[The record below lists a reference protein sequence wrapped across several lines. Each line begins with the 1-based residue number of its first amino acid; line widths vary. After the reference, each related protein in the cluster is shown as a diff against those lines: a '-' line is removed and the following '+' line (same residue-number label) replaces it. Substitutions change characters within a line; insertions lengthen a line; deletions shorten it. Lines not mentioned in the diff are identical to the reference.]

1 MGLFDAH
8 YLSERQIKGFDTY
21 KYSSVDTSPIS
32 NYISHPFWN
41 WLVKFYPLWLA
52 PNVLTLTGFLFV
64 MLGFFIVSFLDYD
77 LDANSNFA
85 SPRAIP
91 NWIWLFIAILTFT
104 AHTLDGTDG
113 KQARRTGSSGPIGE
127 LFDHGLDSWSTVPFT
142 ITIFSIFGRGEFSV
156 SLIRLLCILIS
167 VQVIFIVT
175 HWEKYNT
182 GILYLSWGYD
192 ASQYGLAGFYLLT
205 YFVEYEFYKFYVF
218 KSVTF
223 AVCFEAGFY
232 VVCIISLIMS
242 IYNMCV
248 SYFVDKTA
256 RQENLYEACVPMFSS
271 IVLFAMSL
279 CWAKYSPS
287 NIIDQDP
294 RIFFWTMG
302 TVFSNIACH
311 LIIAQMTQTRADPF
325 NLLVCVYCTVAFV
338 ALFGHIGAERE
349 LFALRLLAVA
359 ITLAHLHY
367 SICLVRQLCNR
378 FNIEAFSLQYLQ
390 KNRPQE

>member
-1 MGLFDAH
+1 MGLFNTH
-8 YLSERQIKGFDTY
+8 YLNEKQIKGFDTY
-21 KYSSVDTSPIS
+21 KAYLIFLHLLFISFAHLCPEFEDLCFLCKFIKDFSLQYSSVDTSPIS

-113 KQARRTGSSGPIGE
+113 KQARRTGSSGPTGE

-142 ITIFSIFGRGEFSV
+142 ITIFSIFGRGEF
-156 SLIRLLCILIS
+156 R
-167 VQVIFIVT
+167 Q
-175 HWEKYNT
+175 
-182 GILYLSWGYD
+182 
-192 ASQYGLAGFYLLT
+192 GLAGFYLLT

-248 SYFVDKTA
+248 SYLVDKTA
-256 RQENLYEACVPMFSS
+256 RQENLYEACLPMFSS
-271 IVLFAMSL
+271 IVLFAASL

-287 NIIDQDP
+287 NIIDRDP

-325 NLLVCVYCTVAFV
+325 NLLLCVYCAVAFV
-338 ALFGHIGAERE
+338 SLFGHVGAHTE
-349 LFALRLLAVA
+349 LFLLRLLAVA
-359 ITLAHLHY
+359 VTLAHLHY
-367 SICLVRQLCNR
+367 GICLVRQLCNH
-378 FNIEAFSLQYLQ
+378 FNIEAFSLRYLQ
-390 KNRPQE
+390 KHKRQE